1 MADKIEWIAVR
12 KFKPEPIGAIGFIG
26 NNIVAVA
33 SFFDD
38 ADGNQDGT
46 VSVGEWAASKLMF
59 NLSGMAVTEVAM
71 QARVQMDIVTRDA
84 SIQQIA
90 AGMFSSFAAGLIAQG
105 IYTAYFAR
113 GVSMISGGVAT
124 RIGGGMVKQLVI
136 RKGFEA
142 AVKQAFLAGMSPTG
156 R

>member
-1 MADKIEWIAVR
+1 MSNKIDWIAVR
-12 KFKPEPIGAIGFIG
+12 KFKPEPIGAVGFIG
-26 NNIVAVA
+26 NDIVAIVA
-33 SFFDD
+33 FFDD

-46 VSVGEWAASKLMF
+46 VSTGEWLASKLMF

-71 QARVQMDIVTRDA
+71 QARVQMDILMRDA

-90 AGMFSSFAAGLIAQG
+90 TGMFLNFAKGLIAQG

-113 GVSMISGGVAT
+113 GVSMVSGGVAT

-136 RKGFEA
+136 RKGFDA
-142 AVKQAFLAGMSPTG
+142 AVKQAFLAGMSTAG